1 VVDVRITEQLPHM
14 RAPGTQ
20 FVRFALFEVDFRAG
34 ELSKEGRRIRLQ
46 EQPLQVLG
54 MLVERPGE
62 VVTREELKQ
71 RLWPADTFVD
81 FDHGLNSAVARLREA
96 LNDSADSPKFV
107 ETVARRGYRFI
118 GHLETA
124 VLPPAV
130 VSEASRPDNPALQL
144 QPASSSWRKWLPAL
158 VGLGLIV
165 LVSAVSFL
173 LRPAQRSQALS
184 KPMDSV
190 AVLPF
195 ENASATSDSNY
206 LADGITQS
214 AIDHL
219 SRLPN
224 LKVISMGS
232 VLRYRGRQGDVKQIG
247 RDLGVR
253 SVMVGKIDFRGE
265 RMVVMA
271 ELIDASDG
279 THIWGE
285 QYDRK
290 VTDIMAVQEDI
301 TREIA
306 KKLEVRLS
314 TQQENMLRKRYTQDF
329 EAYEIYLRG
338 RYYWD
343 RRTQEDLQRGL
354 AYFQQAI
361 DRDPTNALA
370 YAGLA
375 DSYFVKAIS
384 GALPAADAMPKAKAA
399 ALKALEI
406 DNTLAE
412 AHTSLAQITANYEW
426 NWDKAEMEYRKAIEL
441 NPNSSTGH
449 HYFGTFLMGMGRH
462 AEALEEMKRAQE
474 LDPLSPI
481 IATFIGKAFDYAAKN
496 DEAIQQYEKVLAS
509 DPSFPVARTF
519 LLRSLEQAGRLEEAI
534 AQAKI
539 VASQAGSSTDRAE
552 AVEAAYRTA
561 GPTGYW
567 KEILRQQATGK
578 SRGPDSDL
586 DIAGIYVKL
595 GDQDSTFRLLDR
607 AYTARNMWLM
617 NLKVDPRWDTLR
629 SDPRFESL
637 LLRVGLATRSEA
649 QTR

>member
-1 VVDVRITEQLPHM
+1 M
-14 RAPGTQ
+14 
-20 FVRFALFEVDFRAG
+20 
-34 ELSKEGRRIRLQ
+34 
-46 EQPLQVLG
+46 
-54 MLVERPGE
+54 
-62 VVTREELKQ
+62 
-71 RLWPADTFVD
+71 
-81 FDHGLNSAVARLREA
+81 
-96 LNDSADSPKFV
+96 
-107 ETVARRGYRFI
+107 
-118 GHLETA
+118 
-124 VLPPAV
+124 
-130 VSEASRPDNPALQL
+130 
-144 QPASSSWRKWLPAL
+144 
-158 VGLGLIV
+158 
-165 LVSAVSFL
+165 
-173 LRPAQRSQALS
+173 
-184 KPMDSV
+184 
-190 AVLPF
+190 
-195 ENASATSDSNY
+195 
-206 LADGITQS
+206 
-214 AIDHL
+214 
-219 SRLPN
+219 
-224 LKVISMGS
+224 
-232 VLRYRGRQGDVKQIG
+232 
-247 RDLGVR
+247 
-253 SVMVGKIDFRGE
+253 
-265 RMVVMA
+265 
-271 ELIDASDG
+271 
-279 THIWGE
+279 
-285 QYDRK
+285 
-290 VTDIMAVQEDI
+290 
-301 TREIA
+301 
-306 KKLEVRLS
+306 
-314 TQQENMLRKRYTQDF
+314 
-329 EAYEIYLRG
+329 
-338 RYYWD
+338 
-343 RRTQEDLQRGL
+343 
-354 AYFQQAI
+354 
-361 DRDPTNALA
+361 
-370 YAGLA
+370 
-375 DSYFVKAIS
+375 KAIS

-595 GDQDSTFRLLDR
+595 RDQDSTFRLLDR
-607 AYTARNMWLM
+607 ACTARNMWLM